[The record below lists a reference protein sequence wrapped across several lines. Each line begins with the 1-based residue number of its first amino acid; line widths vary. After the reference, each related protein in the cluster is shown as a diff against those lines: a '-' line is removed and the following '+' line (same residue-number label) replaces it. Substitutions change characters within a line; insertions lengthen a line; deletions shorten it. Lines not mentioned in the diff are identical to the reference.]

1 MREASR
7 IVVRPRPAL
16 SSEDA
21 RDARVRAWIFI
32 FDGYRKKA
40 AEQGNGKTKHQ
51 SLNTEEGGPRDLE
64 EDICA
69 AQKV

>member
-1 MREASR
+1 MSDATRT
-7 IVVRPRPAL
+7 VVRPMPSVL
-16 SSEDA
+16 PSEA

-51 SLNTEEGGPRDLE
+51 SLNTEEGGPHDLE
-64 EDICA
+64 ADVFVRK
-69 AQKV
+69 KV